1 MKRILR
7 FFNKHQFV
15 FSILI
20 VFLSVITGGG
30 IMAEAIA
37 NPDDG
42 LAGASSETNDM
53 EAPGVTADGVQN
65 TAGQNLTGT
74 VASATQLRG
83 GGLVELELDEIVAKF
98 RPWAFP
104 LHTDMITRAKTKQL
118 VGYEATHV
126 QSGSAIL
133 DLEFKTVKE
142 TSATTLSLTAA
153 DLSTGKV
160 SMLPARATFQLMS
173 ALTPGYQKGSATKKQ
188 GFLQLF
194 VESNDGTTAIC
205 RATNGAYIEGSD
217 YTTIPAIAIGTKIM
231 VLANALSESEILVAP
246 ENYQP
251 RLKTAYLQKRAM
263 NITFTDKFKEQ
274 VKKVPFLVDDI
285 KGEGLYNYRRKAAR
299 SLLLSSPSK
308 FTVTDPKM
316 GEELVY
322 TEEGVLQQLTMM
334 YGVGDEIELVDLN
347 ALCKL
352 MFTEY
357 AAGDTARAYCG
368 MNFIE
373 KLLNMKK
380 LGNIQTD
387 LFKTDKDAMGIK
399 VRYYQNN
406 FGTIE
411 FVHEPALNDIG
422 YADFAII
429 VDIDHARRYVE
440 RDSKE
445 YNYDMKNNPVE
456 PREAQKYVRT
466 DADCLC
472 LKGYNSI
479 LVGPSNSI
487 GTMNLSDSA
496 TSVLKTATLP
506 ENPSDKQIIYL
517 TAAVATL
524 EAGYPYQYSATTK
537 TWTKYTG
544 AINVA

>member
-1 MKRILR
+1 MERLLK
-7 FFNKHQFV
+7 FFSKHQFV
-15 FSILI
+15 FSIMI

-30 IMAEAIA
+30 IMAEAVA

-42 LAGASSETNDM
+42 LAGASSTTSDM
-53 EAPGVTADGVQN
+53 DAPGVAADGAQN
-65 TAGQNLTGT
+65 KAGQDLTGT
-74 VASATQLRG
+74 VASATQVRG
-83 GGLVELELDEIVAKF
+83 GGLAELEIDEIVAKF

-126 QSGSAIL
+126 QSGSAVL
-133 DLEFKTVKE
+133 DLEFKKAKE
-142 TSATTLSLTAA
+142 TSATTISITAA

-160 SMLPARATFQLMS
+160 AMLPARSTFQLIS
-173 ALTPGYQKGSATKKQ
+173 STTPGYQKGSTTKKQ
-188 GFLQLF
+188 GFLQMF
-194 VESNDGTTAIC
+194 VESNDGTTAVC
-205 RATNGAYIEGSD
+205 RATNGAYIEGSE
-217 YTTIPAIAIGTKIM
+217 YTTIPAIAVGVKVL

-299 SLLLSSPSK
+299 SLLLSAPSK
-308 FTVTDPKM
+308 FTVSDPKM

-322 TEEGVLQQLTMM
+322 TEEGVLHQLTMM
-334 YGVGDEIELVDLN
+334 YGIGDSLELSDLN

-380 LGNIQTD
+380 AGNIQTD
-387 LFKTDKDAMGIK
+387 LFKTDKDNMGIK
-399 VRYYQNN
+399 VRLYENN

-422 YADFAII
+422 YADYAVIL
-429 VDIDHARRYVE
+429 DIDHARRYLE

-456 PREAQKYVRT
+456 PREAQKYART

-479 LVGPSNSI
+479 LVGPSSTI
-487 GTMNLSDSA
+487 GSMNLNDSA
-496 TSVLKTATLP
+496 TSVLKTSTLP

-517 TAAVATL
+517 TAAVDTL
-524 EAGYPYQYSATTK
+524 EANYAYQYNATTK
-537 TWTKYTG
+537 AWTKYTG